1 MSYLIF
7 YSHNWPTSKKVFIK
21 TYFKNPQFAKVSHI
35 IDCTCISPFL
45 LILKIIETKM
55 FEGNFLYS

>member
-1 MSYLIF
+1 M
-7 YSHNWPTSKKVFIK
+7 K
-21 TYFKNPQFAKVSHI
+21 TYFKNPQFAIVSLI
-35 IDCTCISPFL
+35 IDCTGIYPFL